1 MFASAT
7 KEPMSRK
14 ERARA
19 HLQDGHRNGKNVAE
33 DLDSTVQAVGKD
45 VRDFI
50 ENAIDSASES
60 LSQAKEKFSDTKET
74 ISERISD
81 RPLTSAA
88 VLMGVGVL
96 LGAFLR
102 RR

>member
-1 MFASAT
+1 MFASAV
-7 KEPMSRK
+7 KEPMTRK

-19 HLQDGHRNGKNVAE
+19 HVEAARRNGKVASE
-33 DLDSTVQAVGKD
+33 DLDATVHAVGKD

-50 ENAIDSASES
+50 ENAIDSASDGI
-60 LSQAKEKFSDTKET
+60 SQAREKFSDTTET
-74 ISERISD
+74 ISNTISEK
-81 RPLTSAA
+81 PLTSAA
-88 VLMGVGVL
+88 ILMGAGVL